1 MTTPVPVSF
10 SPGQLV
16 RLRRRDWVA
25 LPSARSDLLA
35 LRPVDGY
42 DEPPTGFYLPLERE
56 RPQLAAYDPP
66 STDQLGDFRGGL
78 LLADALRLS
87 LRSGAGPFRSAGH
100 LSVVPRS
107 YQYVPLLMAL
117 RLEHVRLLIADDVG
131 IGKTI
136 EAAMVARELLDRG
149 IVRRIGVLAPAH
161 LCEQWKRELSE
172 KFGLEAALVQPST
185 MARLENARPRQD
197 VSVFA
202 HYQHV
207 VASIDFVKSDRY
219 IRSFVADAPDL
230 IIVDEAHG
238 SARPGGMEGS
248 SQHRRYELVR
258 ALADDPHRH
267 MLLVTATPH
276 SGIDESFQSLLGL
289 LNENFDRDNVRRKE
303 LLDHV
308 VQRRR
313 GDLGAWSDSSGA
325 FPDRDSAEAAYVLS
339 PKYQALY
346 DSVLEYCRGMVQA
359 PGEDRRTQRVRY
371 WTALSLLRGVL
382 SSPRAAAVFLE
393 RRKTD
398 DGADGVGDAD
408 ADVDLR
414 YEPEVLDPI
423 AEEET
428 PDFRPSVIDDAD
440 LALSY
445 SERAQLRR
453 FMRDARELDGSEHDA
468 KLEQLVVEV
477 TRLVRDGFRPIVFC
491 RFIPTAEYVAEQL
504 QDRLVRTWRDITVTA
519 VTGEAGDEQRR
530 ERVEELTQHERR
542 VLVATDCLS
551 EGVNLQQHFDAVVHY
566 DLPWNPNRL
575 EQREGRVDRFG
586 QPKPEVRTV
595 LLFGSNNAVDLTV
608 LDVLLRK
615 AKQIKQRLGISV
627 AIPVRS
633 EKVMGALIEN
643 VLLLGPS
650 RGAQLGLGLQP
661 PEVAAFH
668 AEMDRAA
675 DKHEED
681 RAFFAQRQIQPDEV
695 AREVAELQRG
705 LGDQDAVQRFVA
717 NALQRF
723 SGSLRDVGGR
733 TFQLQPGELE
743 RQLQARLPGA
753 EFPLSVA
760 FSDPTPEGA
769 VGLGRNHPVVSLLT
783 EAIIARALG
792 DEDHRD
798 FNRAA
803 ARLTDAVAKRT
814 ALLVLRLRY
823 LLREGEHE
831 QFAEEVVVPAFEW
844 NDGQVTW
851 REPLVDG
858 GLPLFSSGPSGNLD
872 PEEAGRHVQA
882 ALDALGG
889 DDWYRPTVDMRVAAL
904 IASHARLRTHTGA
917 ASLEVV
923 PHEPPDVM
931 GCYVLVPGRPA

>member
-1 MTTPVPVSF
+1 M
-10 SPGQLV
+10 
-16 RLRRRDWVA
+16 
-25 LPSARSDLLA
+25 PSDRADLLS
-35 LRPVDGY
+35 LRPIDGY
-42 DEPPTGFYLPLERE
+42 DEPPTGFFLLLEPE
-56 RPQLAAYDPP
+56 QPQPAAYDLP

-100 LSVVPRS
+100 LSVKPRS
-107 YQYVPLLMAL
+107 YQYVPLIMAL
-117 RLEHVRLLIADDVG
+117 RLENVRLLIADDVG
-131 IGKTI
+131 IGKTV

-149 IVRRIGVLAPAH
+149 LVRRLGVLAPAH

-172 KFGLEAALVQPST
+172 KFGLEVALVQPST
-185 MARLENARPRQD
+185 MARLESARPRQD

-219 IRSFVADAPDL
+219 LRAFVADAPDL

-238 SARPGGMEGS
+238 SARQGGMAGS

-258 ALADDPHRH
+258 ALADDPERH
-267 MLLVTATPH
+267 ILLVTATPH

-289 LNENFDRDNVRRKE
+289 LDRRFDRDNVRRKE

-313 GDLGAWSDSSGA
+313 SDLGAWADSSGA
-325 FPDRDSAEAAYVLS
+325 FPDREPTEAAYVLS
-339 PKYQALY
+339 LRYQSLY
-346 DSVLEYCRGMVQA
+346 DNVLEYCRGMVRA
-359 PGEDRRTQRVRY
+359 PGQDRRSQRVRY

-382 SSPRAAAVFLE
+382 SSPRSAAVFLE
-393 RRKTD
+393 RRKID
-398 DGADGVGDAD
+398 DVGDQADGVGL
-408 ADVDLR
+408 DVDVR

-440 LALSY
+440 LLLTD

-453 FMRDARELDGSEHDA
+453 FVRDARELDGSEHDA
-468 KLEQLVVEV
+468 KLQQLVAEV
-477 TRLVRDGFRPIVFC
+477 TRLIRDGFRPIVFC

-504 QDRLVRTWRDITVTA
+504 QNRLVRTWKDITVAA
-519 VTGEAGDEQRR
+519 VTGEVGDEQRR
-530 ERVEELTQHERR
+530 ERVDELTQHERR
-542 VLVATDCLS
+542 ILVATDCLS
-551 EGVNLQQHFDAVVHY
+551 EGINLQQHFDAVIHY

-586 QPKPEVRTV
+586 QPKPVVRTI
-595 LLFGSNNAVDLTV
+595 LLFGSNNAIDLTV

-650 RGAQLGLGLQP
+650 RGAQLALGLQS
-661 PEVAAFH
+661 PEVTEFH

-675 DKHEED
+675 DKHEAD

-723 SGSLRDVGGR
+723 SGALRDVGGGMY
-733 TFQLQPGELE
+733 QLQPGELE

-753 EFPLSVA
+753 EFPLLVA

-783 EAIIARALG
+783 EAIIGRALG

-803 ARLTDAVAKRT
+803 ARLTDAVSSRT

-823 LLREGEHE
+823 LLREGQHE
-831 QFAEEVVVPAFEW
+831 QFAEEVIIPAFEW
-844 NDGQVTW
+844 SEGRISW
-851 REPLVDG
+851 REPLVEG
-858 GLPLFSSGPSGNLD
+858 GLPLFDSRPSGNLD

-882 ALDALGG
+882 ALDVLVG
-889 DDWYRPTVDMRVAAL
+889 DWYRPIVDARVAAL
-904 IASHARLRTHTGA
+904 VESHARLRTHTGA
-917 ASLEVV
+917 PSLEVL

-931 GCYVLVPGRPA
+931 GCYVLVPGRRP

>member
-1 MTTPVPVSF
+1 MR
-10 SPGQLV
+10 G
-16 RLRRRDWVA
+16 RDWVA
-25 LPSARSDLLA
+25 LPSASADLLT

-56 RPQLAAYDPP
+56 RPQLATYDPP
-66 STDQLGDFRGGL
+66 SAEQLGDFRGGL
-78 LLADALRLS
+78 LLTDALRLS

-117 RLEHVRLLIADDVG
+117 RLENVRLLIADDVG

-161 LCEQWKRELSE
+161 LCEQWQRELSE
-172 KFGLEAALVQPST
+172 KFGLQATLVQPST
-185 MARLENARPRQD
+185 MARLENGRPRQD

-202 HYQHV
+202 HYQHL

-219 IRSFVADAPDL
+219 LRSFVADAPDL

-238 SARPGGMEGS
+238 SARPGGMAGS

-258 ALADDPHRH
+258 ALADDPLRH
-267 MLLVTATPH
+267 ILLVTATPH

-289 LNENFDRDNVRRKE
+289 LNQKLDRDNVRRKE

-313 GDLGAWSDSSGA
+313 GDLGAWPDSSGA
-325 FPDRDSAEAAYVLS
+325 FPDRDPAEAAYVLS
-339 PKYQALY
+339 PKYEALY
-346 DSVLEYCRGMVQA
+346 DNVLEYCRGMVRA
-359 PGEDRRTQRVRY
+359 PGQDRRTQRVRY

-382 SSPRAAAVFLE
+382 SSPRSAAVFLE
-393 RRKTD
+393 RRKNDDGD
-398 DGADGVGDAD
+398 DGAGDANVD
-408 ADVDLR
+408 IDLR

-440 LALSY
+440 LALTD

-453 FMRDARELDGSEHDA
+453 FVRDARELDGSEHDT
-468 KLEQLVVEV
+468 KLEQLVREI
-477 TRLVRDGFRPIVFC
+477 TRLVRDDFRPIVFC

-504 QDRLVRTWRDITVTA
+504 QERLARSWRDIAVTA
-519 VTGEAGDEQRR
+519 VTGEVGDEQRR
-530 ERVEELTQHERR
+530 ERVDELAQHPRR

-551 EGVNLQQHFDAVVHY
+551 EGINLQQHFDAVVHY

-595 LLFGSNNAVDLTV
+595 LLFGSNNAIDLTV

-643 VLLLGPS
+643 VLLLGSS
-650 RGAQLGLGLQP
+650 RGAQLALGLQS
-661 PEVAAFH
+661 PEVATFH

-675 DKHEED
+675 EKHEEE

-705 LGDQDAVQRFVA
+705 LGDQDSVQRFVA

-723 SGSLRDVGGR
+723 SGSLKESRDGVYE
-733 TFQLQPGELE
+733 LQPGELE
-743 RQLQARLPGA
+743 QPLRTRLPGV
-753 EFPLSVA
+753 EFPLRVA
-760 FSDPTPEGA
+760 FTDPTPEA
-769 VGLGRNHPVVSLLT
+769 VVGLGRNHSVVTLLT

-792 DEDHRD
+792 DGDHRD

-803 ARLTDAVAKRT
+803 ARLTDAVSSRT

-823 LLREGEHE
+823 LLREAEHE

-844 NDGQVTW
+844 GDGRVTW

-858 GLPLFSSGPSGNLD
+858 GLPLLDSRPSGNLLPD
-872 PEEAGRHVQA
+872 EAAQHVQA
-882 ALDALGG
+882 ALSALDG
-889 DDWYRPTVDMRVAAL
+889 DWYRPILDARAAAL

-917 ASLEVV
+917 APLDVR
-923 PHEPPDVM
+923 PHEPPDIM
-931 GCYVLVPGRPA
+931 GCYVLVPGRRA

>member
-1 MTTPVPVSF
+1 MVSLSPTAF

-16 RLRRRDWVA
+16 RVRGRDWVA
-25 LPSARSDLLA
+25 LPSGRADLLS

-42 DEPPTGFYLPLERE
+42 DEPPTGFYLPLEPE
-56 RPQLAAYDPP
+56 QPQPAAYELPG
-66 STDQLGDFRGGL
+66 TEQLGDFRGGL

-100 LSVVPRS
+100 LSVKPRS
-107 YQYVPLLMAL
+107 YQYVPLIMAL
-117 RLEHVRLLIADDVG
+117 RLENVRLLIADDVG

-149 IVRRIGVLAPAH
+149 LVRRIGVLAPAH

-172 KFGLEAALVQPST
+172 KFGIEAALVQPST
-185 MARLENARPRQD
+185 MARLESARPRQD

-219 IRSFVADAPDL
+219 RRAFMADAPDL

-238 SARPGGMEGS
+238 SARPGGMAGG

-258 ALADDPHRH
+258 ALADDPNRH
-267 MLLVTATPH
+267 ILLVTATPH

-289 LNENFDRDNVRRKE
+289 LDRRFDRDNVRRKE

-313 GDLGAWSDSSGA
+313 GDLGAWADSSGA
-325 FPDRDSAEAAYVLS
+325 FPDREPTEAAYVLS
-339 PKYQALY
+339 PRYQALY
-346 DSVLEYCRGMVQA
+346 DKVLEYCRDLVRA
-359 PGEDRRTQRVRY
+359 PGQDRRTQRVRY

-382 SSPRAAAVFLE
+382 SSPRSAAVFLE
-393 RRKTD
+393 RRKD
-398 DGADGVGDAD
+398 NDRGDGPNANAL
-408 ADVDLR
+408 DVDVR

-428 PDFRPSVIDDAD
+428 PDFRPSAIDDAD
-440 LALSY
+440 LLLTET
-445 SERAQLRR
+445 ERAQLGR
-453 FMRDARELDGSEHDA
+453 FVREARELDGSEHDA
-468 KLEQLVVEV
+468 KLQQLVAEV

-491 RFIPTAEYVAEQL
+491 RFIPTAEYVAEQI
-504 QDRLVRTWRDITVTA
+504 QARLVHTWKDITVAA
-519 VTGEAGDEQRR
+519 VTGEVGDEQRR
-530 ERVEELTQHERR
+530 ERVDELTQHDRR
-542 VLVATDCLS
+542 ILVATDCLS
-551 EGVNLQQHFDAVVHY
+551 EGINLQQHFDAVVHY

-586 QPKPEVRTV
+586 QPRPVVRTI
-595 LLFGSNNAVDLTV
+595 LLFGSNNAIDLTV

-650 RGAQLGLGLQP
+650 RGAQLALALQS
-661 PEVAAFH
+661 PEVTEFH

-675 DKHEED
+675 EMHEAD

-705 LGDQDAVQRFVA
+705 LGDQDSVQRFIA

-723 SGSLRDVGGR
+723 SGALKDVGGGA
-733 TFQLQPGELE
+733 FQLQPGELE
-743 RQLQARLPGA
+743 RQLQARLAGA
-753 EFPLSVA
+753 VFPLLVA
-760 FSDPTPEGA
+760 FSDPTPDGA
-769 VGLGRNHPVVSLLT
+769 VGLGRNHPVVGLLT
-783 EAIIARALG
+783 EAIIGRALG

-803 ARLTDAVAKRT
+803 ARLTDAVPKRT

-844 NDGQVTW
+844 SEGRVSW
-851 REPLVDG
+851 LEPLVEG
-858 GLPLFSSGPSGNLD
+858 GLPLFDSRPSGNLE
-872 PEEAGRHVQA
+872 PGEAARHVQA
-882 ALDALGG
+882 ALDALDG
-889 DDWYRPTVDMRVAAL
+889 DWFRPIVDACVAAL
-904 IASHARLRTHTGA
+904 VESHARLRSHTGA
-917 ASLEVV
+917 PPLEVL

-931 GCYVLVPGRPA
+931 GCYVLVSGRQR